1 MDKDRARARAQLFR
15 PGDGMI
21 PPHIA
26 GREREMDVLL
36 CMLDCLKEG
45 QPPASN
51 AALHGPRGL
60 GKSVLLR
67 KLQSEAASARP
78 RVRAVLV
85 SSRHLPDAAS
95 LHEATL
101 GERQPAAEIERR
113 ERRVAGGASGF
124 LSAQSGR
131 THESQF
137 AGMSMFRWTSELAQS
152 CRERPLL
159 FMVDEAHVLDLDV
172 AQLLLNASQIIR
184 GEDAPF
190 ALVLAG
196 TPGLQSHLAKAESSF
211 WDRLA
216 DGNLRLGL
224 LSRAESVEALRVPFS
239 HPELGL
245 PFEDGALDEMAKR
258 SDGFPYFVQIW
269 GKQAEMAARR
279 EGGDVDGALAKR
291 IAPSVEAMR
300 NDFYNLRVVEL
311 RKENL
316 LQATQALA
324 RHFQGQDAS
333 MSWEDAERVLA
344 PLAPGGDGKRAL
356 ETLQLLGAIT
366 ADGWRAW
373 PSVPS
378 FMQHVLG
385 QGA

>member
-1 MDKDRARARAQLFR
+1 
-15 PGDGMI
+15 
-21 PPHIA
+21 
-26 GREREMDVLL
+26 MDVLL
-36 CMLDCLKEG
+36 CLLDCLKEG

-78 RVRAVLV
+78 RVRSVLV

-95 LHEATL
+95 LHEASL
-101 GERQPAAEIERR
+101 GKRQPAAEIERR
-113 ERRVAGGASGF
+113 ERQVAGGASGF

-137 AGMSMFRWTSELAQS
+137 AGMSMFRWTSELARS

-224 LSRAESVEALRVPFS
+224 LSRGESVEALRVPFN

-279 EGGDVDGALAKR
+279 EGGAVDGALAKR
-291 IAPSVEAMR
+291 IAPSVEAIR

-324 RHFQGQDAS
+324 RHLQGQDAS
-333 MSWEDAERVLA
+333 MSWEDAERILA

>member
-1 MDKDRARARAQLFR
+1 MRAQLFR

-36 CMLDCLKEG
+36 CLLDCLKEG
-45 QPPASN
+45 QPPANN

-67 KLQSEAASARP
+67 KLQSEAASAHP

-95 LHEATL
+95 LHEASL
-101 GERQPAAEIERR
+101 GQRQPVGETERR
-113 ERRVAGGASGF
+113 ERQVAGGASGF
-124 LSAQSGR
+124 LSAEFGR

-224 LSRAESVEALRVPFS
+224 LSRGESVEALRVPFS

-279 EGGDVDGALAKR
+279 EGGAVDGALVKR
-291 IAPSVEAMR
+291 IAPSVEAIR

-324 RHFQGQDAS
+324 RDMQGQDAS

-378 FMQHVLG
+378 FMRHVLD